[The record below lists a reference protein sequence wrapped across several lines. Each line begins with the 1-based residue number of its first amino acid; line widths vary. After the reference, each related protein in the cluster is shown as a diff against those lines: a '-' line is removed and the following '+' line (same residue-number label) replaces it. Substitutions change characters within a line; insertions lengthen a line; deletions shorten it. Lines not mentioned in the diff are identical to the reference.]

1 MIYKLTF
8 EDGRIDWC
16 TAKNELHLLKSYDAD
31 FDLPLQEIEDLQS
44 ITDEEAKTIMVKNTE
59 FDEDNPDEMPEQIS
73 LYDLSVGEDFAIIAS
88 TEYDQGAGG
97 IGTNVLGLGEGGEIV
112 A

>member
-31 FDLPLQEIEDLQS
+31 FDLPLQEIEDLEE
-44 ITDEEAKTIMVKNTE
+44 ITEEEAKTIMVNNTE
-59 FDEDNPDEMPEQIS
+59 FEEDNEDDMPEK
-73 LYDLSVGEDFAIIAS
+73 LSIWELAVGDDFEIIAS
-88 TEYDQGAGG
+88 TEF
-97 IGTNVLGLGEGGEIV
+97 V
-112 A
+112 

>member
-8 EDGRIDWC
+8 DDGRIDWC

-44 ITDEEAKTIMVKNTE
+44 ITDEEAKTTMVNNSDPQDDITN
-59 FDEDNPDEMPEQIS
+59 DMPEQIS
-73 LYDLSVGEDFAIIAS
+73 LYDLATSDEFEIIAS
-88 TEYDQGAGG
+88 SEYD
-97 IGTNVLGLGEGGEIV
+97 
-112 A
+112 